1 MAKRVRHGRKTGV
14 RLEQGCIVK
23 GQKGLIRTALVYP
36 NTYQAGMSSLGFQTV
51 YGLIN
56 DLDHVAAERVF
67 LPDDPGGEAVSVES
81 GQKLSSFDILF
92 FSISF
97 ENDYLNLISLLKG
110 AGIPL
115 RAQNRSGDH
124 PLVVAGG
131 VACFLNPEPLAEFMD
146 LMLLGEAE
154 LLISPFFDVYTPL
167 MSRQALFEHLASTVG
182 GVYVPS
188 WYTPVYNSDGDFFG
202 MEKHSGPAPDRVRVR
217 RVTALGD
224 VCTTRVL
231 TADTAFKN
239 TFLIETGR
247 GCHHGCRFCSAGFI
261 YRPPRFY
268 SEDVVV
274 RALEGARTLTP
285 KVGLVSAAVSDHPA
299 INAICARGIAGDLS
313 ISFSSL
319 RADALTDEL
328 IATLQRS
335 GVKTATI
342 APEAG
347 SERMR
352 AIINK
357 KISEAELLSAANRL
371 VKAGIINLK
380 LYYMIGLPFE
390 TDEDVAAIVRLT
402 LKIREVFVAASRKK
416 RKIGTITL
424 SINPFIPKPATP
436 FQWAPMAG
444 IGLLKQRLKIV
455 QEGLKRVPNIQLNWE
470 SFRMAR
476 VNALL
481 SRGGRPTADILED
494 AADNGWSRA
503 MKHAEAYCEAVV
515 HTERKQD
522 EPFPWEIVDTCVRRD
537 FLWREYQ
544 RSKTGKITP
553 DCPMIDC
560 RDCGICRTLG

>member
-1 MAKRVRHGRKTGV
+1 M
-14 RLEQGCIVK
+14 LE
-23 GQKGLIRTALVYP
+23 RS
-36 NTYQAGMSSLGFQTV
+36 N
-51 YGLIN
+51 
-56 DLDHVAAERVF
+56 
-67 LPDDPGGEAVSVES
+67 
-81 GQKLSSFDILF
+81 
-92 FSISF
+92 
-97 ENDYLNLISLLKG
+97 
-110 AGIPL
+110 IPL
-115 RAQNRSGDH
+115 RGGSRNGDH

-131 VACFLNPEPLAEFMD
+131 VASFLNPEPLAEFMD
-146 LMLLGEAE
+146 LLLLGEAE
-154 LLISPFFDVYTPL
+154 LLIPPFFDVYTPL
-167 MSRQALFEHLASTVG
+167 MSRQTLFERLASTVG

-188 WYTPVYNSDGDFFG
+188 WYMPVHNSGGEFLG
-202 MEKHSGPAPDRVRVR
+202 MEKCNDKAPDRVRVR
-217 RVTALGD
+217 RVTTLKET
-224 VCTTRVL
+224 CTTRVI
-231 TADTAFKN
+231 TSDTAFKN

-247 GCHHGCRFCSAGFI
+247 GCPHGCRFCSAGFI

-268 SEDVVV
+268 PEDVVV
-274 RALEGARTLTP
+274 RALDAAKALTSR
-285 KVGLVSAAVSDHPA
+285 VGLVSAAVSDHPA
-299 INAICARGIAGDLS
+299 INAICARGIAEDLS

-357 KISEAELLSAANRL
+357 KISEAELVSAADRL

-390 TDEDVAAIVRLT
+390 TDEDVAAIVSLSQ
-402 LKIREVFVAASRKK
+402 KIREAFLSASRKK
-416 RKIGTITL
+416 QKIGTITL

-436 FQWAPMAG
+436 FQWAPMAR

-455 QEGLKRVPNIQLNWE
+455 REGLKRVPNIQLNWE

-476 VNALL
+476 INALL
-481 SRGGRPTADILED
+481 SRGGRQTADILED
-494 AADNGWSRA
+494 AAKNGWSRA
-503 MKHAEAYCEAVV
+503 MKNAEAYCEAVV

-522 EPFPWEIVDTCVRRD
+522 EPFPWEIVDTCVKRQ
-537 FLWREYQ
+537 FLWNEYQ
-544 RSKTGKITP
+544 RSKTGKISP

-560 RDCGICRTLG
+560 RDCGTCRTP

>member
-1 MAKRVRHGRKTGV
+1 MAKKVRHGRKEGV
-14 RLEQGCIVK
+14 HLERGSIVK

-56 DLDHVAAERVF
+56 DLDHVVAERVF
-67 LPDDPGGEAVSVES
+67 MPDDPEAEVLSVES
-81 GQKLSSFDILF
+81 GKNLSWFDILF

-97 ENDYLNLISLLKG
+97 ENDYLNLISMLERSNIPMRG
-110 AGIPL
+110 AG
-115 RAQNRSGDH
+115 RNENH

-131 VACFLNPEPLAEFMD
+131 VASFLNPEPLAEFMD
-146 LMLLGEAE
+146 LLLLGEAE
-154 LLISPFFDVYTPL
+154 LLIPPFFDVYTPL
-167 MSRQALFEHLASTVG
+167 MSRQTLFERLASTVG

-188 WYTPVYNSDGDFFG
+188 WYSPVHNSGGEFIG
-202 MEKHSGPAPDRVRVR
+202 MEKRNDQAPDRVRVR
-217 RVTALGD
+217 RVTTLKETCA
-224 VCTTRVL
+224 TRVI

-247 GCHHGCRFCSAGFI
+247 GCPHGCRFCSAGFI

-268 SEDVVV
+268 PEDVVT
-274 RALEGARTLTP
+274 RALDAAKALTSR
-285 KVGLVSAAVSDHPA
+285 VGLVSAAVSDHPA
-299 INAICARGIAGDLS
+299 INSICARGIAEDLS

-357 KISEAELLSAANRL
+357 KISETEIVSAADRL

-390 TDEDVAAIVRLT
+390 EDGDVAAIVSLT
-402 LKIREVFVAASRKK
+402 QKIREVFLSASRKK
-416 RKIGTITL
+416 KKIGTITL

-436 FQWAPMAG
+436 FQWAPMAK
-444 IGLLKQRLKIV
+444 IGLLKHRLKII
-455 QEGLKRVPNIQLNWE
+455 QEGLKRVPNIQLKWE

-476 VNALL
+476 INALL
-481 SRGGRPTADILED
+481 SRGGRQTAGILED
-494 AADNGWSRA
+494 AAKNGWSKAVRNA
-503 MKHAEAYCEAVV
+503 DAYCEAVV
-515 HTERKQD
+515 HTEREKD
-522 EPFPWEIVDTCVRRD
+522 EPFPWEIVDTCVKRE
-537 FLWREYQ
+537 FLWKEYQ
-544 RSKTGKITP
+544 HSKTGKVSP

-560 RDCGICRTLG
+560 RDCGICRIP

>member
-1 MAKRVRHGRKTGV
+1 MAKSVRHGRKEGV
-14 RLEQGCIVK
+14 HLERGSIVK

-56 DLDHVAAERVF
+56 DLDHVVAERVF
-67 LPDDPGGEAVSVES
+67 MPDDPEAEVLSVES
-81 GQKLSSFDILF
+81 GKNLSWFDILF

-97 ENDYLNLISLLKG
+97 ENDYLNLISMLERSNIPMRG
-110 AGIPL
+110 AG
-115 RAQNRSGDH
+115 RNESH

-131 VACFLNPEPLAEFMD
+131 VASFLNPEPLAEFMD
-146 LMLLGEAE
+146 LLLLGEAE
-154 LLISPFFDVYTPL
+154 LLIPPFFDVYTPL
-167 MSRQALFEHLASTVG
+167 MSRQTLFERLASTVG

-188 WYTPVYNSDGDFFG
+188 WYSPVHNSGGEFIG
-202 MEKHSGPAPDRVRVR
+202 MEKRNDQAPDRVRVR
-217 RVTALGD
+217 RVTTLKETCA
-224 VCTTRVL
+224 TRVI

-247 GCHHGCRFCSAGFI
+247 GCPHGCRFCSAGFI

-268 SEDVVV
+268 PEDVVT
-274 RALEGARTLTP
+274 RALDAAKALTSR
-285 KVGLVSAAVSDHPA
+285 VGLVSAAVSDHPA
-299 INAICARGIAGDLS
+299 INSICARGIAEDLS

-357 KISEAELLSAANRL
+357 KISETEIVSAADRL

-390 TDEDVAAIVRLT
+390 EDGDVAAIVSLT
-402 LKIREVFVAASRKK
+402 QKIREVFLSASRKK
-416 RKIGTITL
+416 KKIGTITL

-436 FQWAPMAG
+436 FQWAPMAK
-444 IGLLKQRLKIV
+444 IGLLKHRLKII
-455 QEGLKRVPNIQLNWE
+455 QEGLKRVPNIQLKWE

-476 VNALL
+476 INALL
-481 SRGGRPTADILED
+481 SRGGRQTAGILED
-494 AADNGWSRA
+494 AAKNGWSKAVRNA
-503 MKHAEAYCEAVV
+503 DAYCEAVV
-515 HTERKQD
+515 HTEREKD
-522 EPFPWEIVDTCVRRD
+522 EPFPWEIVDTCVKRE
-537 FLWREYQ
+537 FLWKEYQ
-544 RSKTGKITP
+544 RSKTGKVSP

-560 RDCGICRTLG
+560 RDCGICRIP